1 MKDLISVIVPI
12 YNSARYLRDCA
23 ASVLEQTYTYFELLL
38 IDDGSEDNSREICK
52 ELCVQDER
60 IRLVCREHKG
70 VSAARNAGIEEA
82 QGKYVFFLDSD
93 DIIHPQLLEAL
104 HGLMEKEGAAI
115 GTERRYRAGE
125 EGFERPGE
133 WKAEDVSALEN
144 MYLKNK
150 EALECRTF
158 ASSKTALSGIG
169 GKMVQKSAVGEVRFH
184 ETLTHGEDTLFMYQ
198 VLAGGADVAVLCR
211 DWYCYRKHGDGTIN
225 KLTVKGCDSIYRAEC
240 TIRDQEMSAGRE
252 ENALTWEL
260 AIVNTIIGWYKA
272 GKKDDDTDLM
282 RYVKSKVDVEK
293 EQKIFFRLDRLKQLE
308 FGVLTYCYP
317 FCDMYNIYPFFIRG
331 IYYVRM
337 YANRYAMRGVYH
349 VRMYAMR
356 GVYFFRRLVAWPG
369 ICYRKILNQ
378 VHIHRWRV
386 RWAYKNVKWKGKWL
400 VQMTWIIIRRSIWKV
415 MDRRHFIMHREE
427 RLDGKEER

>member
-1 MKDLISVIVPI
+1 MKELISVIVPI

-125 EGFERPGE
+125 EGFERPRE
-133 WKAEDVSALEN
+133 WKEEDISALEN
-144 MYLKNK
+144 MYLKNE

-211 DWYCYRKHGDGTIN
+211 DWYCYRKHGDGTIS

-240 TIRDQEMSAGRE
+240 MIRDQEMSAGRE

-282 RYVKSKVDVEK
+282 RYVKSKVDIEK
-293 EQKIFFRLDRLKQLE
+293 EQEIFPRLTRLKRLE
-308 FGVLTYCYP
+308 FGMLTYCYP
-317 FCDMYNIYPFFIRG
+317 FSEIHSVFPYLARG
-331 IYYVRM
+331 IYCIYFTVVRIM
-337 YANRYAMRGVYH
+337 Y
-349 VRMYAMR
+349 
-356 GVYFFRRLVAWPG
+356 FLRRVIAFPG

-386 RWAYKNVKWKGKWL
+386 RWAYKNAKWKVKWL

-415 MDRRHFIMHREE
+415 MDMRHFIMHREE